1 MDKNYHSGMS
11 MAIKSRH
18 KSINHASSR
27 ELAGPRR
34 CFWKDSVFFTFI
46 NHIKIPKWNF
56 RPSLIP
62 VWRAHVCFYS
72 TCAHKERKIFVSLRA
87 LTVRKFCSVTLWRL
101 KGVMSRHLVTKS
113 GFCRGLPKSKRE
125 ESHLIHVTNGRRNVS
140 SLLFAGTLG
149 RLK

>member
-1 MDKNYHSGMS
+1 M
-11 MAIKSRH
+11 
-18 KSINHASSR
+18 
-27 ELAGPRR
+27 L
-34 CFWKDSVFFTFI
+34 
-46 NHIKIPKWNF
+46 F
-56 RPSLIP
+56 RSLIP

-87 LTVRKFCSVTLWRL
+87 LTVRKFCSVTLWCL

-113 GFCRGLPKSKRE
+113 GFCRGLSKSKRE

-149 RLK
+149 RLKSTDCRGQILMVLKAEMADLRRVVIIT